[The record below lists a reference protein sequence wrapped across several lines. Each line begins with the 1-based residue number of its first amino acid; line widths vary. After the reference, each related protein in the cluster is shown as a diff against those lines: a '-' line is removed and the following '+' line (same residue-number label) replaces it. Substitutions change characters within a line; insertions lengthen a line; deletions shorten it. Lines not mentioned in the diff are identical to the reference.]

1 MKPLTGDELAAI
13 DAAVVL
19 GNRIPKITTLRLVAE
34 VCRLTEEN
42 ASYADELL
50 TCDREEWRVRAESA
64 EAEVERTLAWA
75 RESEA
80 DLSALR
86 ERVAEALNLIE
97 AGIEDHRTGIR
108 HGGAAALH
116 EARDVLA
123 KGAAS

>member
-50 TCDREEWRVRAESA
+50 TCDREELRVYATRL
-64 EAEVERTLAWA
+64 EAR
-75 RESEA
+75 
-80 DLSALR
+80 LSA
-86 ERVAEALNLIE
+86 VEAL
-97 AGIEDHRTGIR
+97 AGEFASSGCIHLNTMWGRLRAALD
-108 HGGAAALH
+108 GGA
-116 EARDVLA
+116 D
-123 KGAAS
+123 